1 MVFTATFAS
10 AKQVAT
16 HRAVQRATMREIDR
30 EADGMLP
37 NCNVNQSENEVAAI
51 EFFAGIGGFAA
62 AWPEASITASIDIH
76 QTAARVHSANFNH
89 PFWVREIESIAVEEL
104 LKLDANLWWMS
115 PPCQPYTKR
124 GNQADTADARARSFL
139 RLIDLIAECAP
150 DFIALEN
157 VGGFANSIAREQLQ
171 KRLQH
176 SGYRWQSIELCPT
189 EMGWPNKRPRFYLLA
204 SRQRPI
210 AAWRELPRYRLR
222 LAELAELRHELQP
235 AASELEIDSSTL
247 SRIESAIDR
256 CELNGERPTAC
267 FASSYGRVLLN
278 SGSYL
283 RVEANR
289 YRRFSPREVAN
300 LLGFPATFKLPSD
313 IPTRSLWKLLGN
325 SLSLPAVRYIL
336 SHLPDG
342 PTPELPWLQKHD

>member
-1 MVFTATFAS
+1 M
-10 AKQVAT
+10 
-16 HRAVQRATMREIDR
+16 HRAVQLATMRKIDI
-30 EADGMLP
+30 EADWMLP
-37 NCNVNQSENEVAAI
+37 NCNVNQSGNKAAAI

-76 QTAARVHSANFNH
+76 QTAARLHAANFDH
-89 PFWVREIESIAVEEL
+89 PFWVREIGSITVDEL

-139 RLIDLIAECAP
+139 RLIDLIAECVP
-150 DFIALEN
+150 EVIALEN
-157 VGGFANSIAREQLQ
+157 VGGFANSIAREQLE
-171 KRLQH
+171 KRLQQ

-222 LAELAELRHELQP
+222 LAELVERSPELQP
-235 AASELEIDSSTL
+235 VASELEIDPSTL

-256 CELNGERPTAC
+256 CELDSERPTAC

-283 RVEANR
+283 RVDAHR
-289 YRRFSPREVAN
+289 YRRFSPREVAS
-300 LLGFPATFKLPSD
+300 LLGFPATFKLPVD

-325 SLSLPAVRYIL
+325 SLSLPAVRYLL

-342 PTPELPWLQKHD
+342 PNPELPWFKNQG